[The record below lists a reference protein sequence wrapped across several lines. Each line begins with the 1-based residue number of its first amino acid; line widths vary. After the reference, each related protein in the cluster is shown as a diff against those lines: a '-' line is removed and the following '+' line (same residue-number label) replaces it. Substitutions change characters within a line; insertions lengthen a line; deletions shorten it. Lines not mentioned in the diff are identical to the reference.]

1 MSLNQEINQ
10 VLKISMSLNQEINQK
25 FNIVCSK
32 LINIRLSKTQH
43 QKL

>member
-1 MSLNQEINQ
+1 MI
-10 VLKISMSLNQEINQK
+10 LNQEINQK

-32 LINIRLSKTQH
+32 PINIGLSKTQH